1 MTVSENRTPYTGVVA
16 ASDHLHPKQLRDI
29 ANQHGDKH
37 FKNFRDPDKRATGM
51 CYDYS
56 EHFSKNCGLPA
67 AHVQPYDLG
76 DSAHAVNVVKT
87 SRGPY
92 VVDFTYNQFDRKAKV
107 PVVEPQSRYEQR
119 FSDVKR
125 GNAYKYEGEINLK

>member
-1 MTVSENRTPYTGVVA
+1 MA
-16 ASDHLHPKQLRDI
+16 ASDHLHPTQLRSV
-29 ANQHGDKH
+29 ANQHGDTH
-37 FKNFRDPDKRATGM
+37 FKNFRDPQKRETGM

-76 DSAHAVNVVKT
+76 GSAHAVNLVST

-92 VVDFTYNQFDRKAKV
+92 VVDFTYNQFDPKAKV
-107 PVVEPQSRYEQR
+107 PLVEPRH
-119 FSDVKR
+119 
-125 GNAYKYEGEINLK
+125 KYEKRFNDVTRHRPYKHEGDINLG